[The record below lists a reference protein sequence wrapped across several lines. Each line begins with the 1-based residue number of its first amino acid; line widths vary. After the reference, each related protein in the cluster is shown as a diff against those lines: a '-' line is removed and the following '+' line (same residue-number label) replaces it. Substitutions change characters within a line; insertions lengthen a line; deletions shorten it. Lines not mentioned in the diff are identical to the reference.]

1 MNRNHDPLLGAL
13 WKLAENARW
22 FSGRSRG
29 GVPRQVELTDW
40 FRPPGEAS
48 PGLRSALLEVAYPT
62 GETERY
68 HVPLAFHAAGDCPT
82 EPLARIELEGT
93 GFDVAEVADEPAAMT
108 ALLDCL
114 SSGAPGFVATRE
126 VPSGLPGRR
135 YRGEQSNTSI
145 FFGDLIV
152 GKIFRRIENGPNV
165 DVEMHRALSGSG
177 AVAELFGWWEWRG
190 AHLGVFLEALP
201 DPRDGF
207 VEACR
212 AAGTGTGFTE
222 QARELGRQLN
232 RVHDLLAGRFPTGRL
247 HGRKLVAQFR
257 ARLDAAASE
266 VPLLERFR
274 GPALRAY
281 SAIEELE
288 LPIQRIHGDC
298 HLGQA
303 LSTRNGWRY
312 VDFEG
317 EPIKSLQ
324 ERREP
329 DSPLRDVAGM
339 LRSFD
344 YAAASGDAPEGWRD
358 DARAAFLEGYDGTAG
373 ILAEALLAYEVDK
386 AVYETVYESR
396 NRPTCL
402 RIPVDYLTGIES

>member
-1 MNRNHDPLLGAL
+1 MPGDHDPLLGAL
-13 WKLAENARW
+13 WTLAQDARW
-22 FSGRSRG
+22 FSGRSRDG
-29 GVPRQVELTDW
+29 TPCRMELTDW
-40 FRPPGEAS
+40 FRPPDEIG
-48 PGLRSALLEVAYPT
+48 PGLRSALLDVTYPA

-68 HVPLAFHAAGDCPT
+68 HVPLAFHAAGGCHT
-82 EPLARIELEGT
+82 KPLVRIDLEGSC
-93 GFDVAEVADEPAAMT
+93 FDVVDATDDPAAMT
-108 ALLDCL
+108 VLLDCL
-114 SSGAPGFVATRE
+114 ASGAPGFVATRD

-135 YRGEQSNTSI
+135 YRGEQSNTSV

-152 GKIFRRIENGPNV
+152 GKIFRRIEEGPNV
-165 DVEMHRALSGSG
+165 EVEMHRALAGSG
-177 AVAELFGWWEWRG
+177 AVAELLGWWEWRG

-201 DPRDGF
+201 EPRDGF

-212 AAGTGTGFTE
+212 SAGTGTDFTG

-232 RVHDLLAGRFPTGRL
+232 RVHDLLASRFPTGRL
-247 HGRKLVAQFR
+247 HGRKLVTQFR

-274 GPALRAY
+274 GAALRTY
-281 SAIEELE
+281 SVIEELE

-344 YAAASGDAPEGWRD
+344 YAAANGGAPEGWRD
-358 DARAAFLEGYDGTAG
+358 DARAAFLEGYAGTAG
-373 ILAEALLAYEVDK
+373 ILADVLLAYEVDK

-396 NRPTCL
+396 NRPTFIC
-402 RIPVDYLTGIES
+402 IPVDYLAGIES